1 MRCRGK
7 NCRSLTHGEAVMVNQ
22 LFSFAIDLS
31 SVKIHEHK
39 YAIFQSPNFVMTP
52 NGEIYFPSGIFAP
65 DFASAGVDK
74 IQTFM
79 HEMVHVWQHQ
89 MGMWVKTR
97 GVFSWYVNYK
107 YELQNGKLLS
117 DYGMEKQAGI
127 ISDYYL
133 LITYGLS
140 IWKKKTYEKNGPNPI
155 NFHPYKS
162 EFDYWMSAYQNNLQ
176 LFLKNPRDK
185 KALFR

>member
-52 NGEIYFPSGIFAP
+52 NGEIYFPTAPLNP
-65 DFASAGVDK
+65 DFAIAPVED
-74 IQTFM
+74 IRVFM

-97 GVFSWYVNYK
+97 GLFSWYVNYK

-117 DYGMEKQAGI
+117 NYGMEQQAGI

-140 IWKKKTYEKNGPNPI
+140 VWKKKAYEKNKSNPI
-155 NFHPYKS
+155 NLPPYKS
-162 EFDYWMSAYQNNLQ
+162 EFDYCMSAYQNNLQ

-185 KALFR
+185 KVLFR

>member
-1 MRCRGK
+1 
-7 NCRSLTHGEAVMVNQ
+7 
-22 LFSFAIDLS
+22 
-31 SVKIHEHK
+31 
-39 YAIFQSPNFVMTP
+39 
-52 NGEIYFPSGIFAP
+52 
-65 DFASAGVDK
+65 
-74 IQTFM
+74 M

-97 GVFSWYVNYK
+97 GLFSWYVNYK

-117 DYGMEKQAGI
+117 DYGMEQQAGI

-140 IWKKKTYEKNGPNPI
+140 VWKLNSYEKNKSNPI
-155 NFHPYKS
+155 NLPPYKS

>member
-52 NGEIYFPSGIFAP
+52 NGEIYFPTAPLNP
-65 DFASAGVDK
+65 DFAIAPVED
-74 IQTFM
+74 IRVFM

-97 GVFSWYVNYK
+97 GLFSWYVNYK

-133 LITYGLS
+133 LVTYGFS
-140 IWKKKTYEKNGPNPI
+140 IWKEYSYEKNKLNPI
-155 NFHPYKS
+155 NLPPYKS
-162 EFDYWMSAYQNNLQ
+162 EFDYWMRAYQNNLQ

>member
-52 NGEIYFPSGIFAP
+52 NGEIYFPTAPLNP
-65 DFASAGVDK
+65 DFAIAPVED
-74 IQTFM
+74 IRVFM

-97 GVFSWYVNYK
+97 GLFSWYVNYK

-117 DYGMEKQAGI
+117 NYGMEQQAGI

-140 IWKKKTYEKNGPNPI
+140 VWKKKAYEKNKSNPI
-155 NFHPYKS
+155 NLPPYKS

>member
-1 MRCRGK
+1 M
-7 NCRSLTHGEAVMVNQ
+7 
-22 LFSFAIDLS
+22 
-31 SVKIHEHK
+31 
-39 YAIFQSPNFVMTP
+39 
-52 NGEIYFPSGIFAP
+52 
-65 DFASAGVDK
+65 
-74 IQTFM
+74 
-79 HEMVHVWQHQ
+79 
-89 MGMWVKTR
+89 
-97 GVFSWYVNYK
+97 NYK

-140 IWKKKTYEKNGPNPI
+140 IWKKKAYEKNILNPI
-155 NFHPYKS
+155 NFHPDKS

>member
-7 NCRSLTHGEAVMVNQ
+7 KCRSLTHGEAVMVNQ

-52 NGEIYFPSGIFAP
+52 NGEIYFPTAPLNP
-65 DFASAGVDK
+65 DFAIAPVED
-74 IQTFM
+74 IRVFM

-97 GVFSWYVNYK
+97 GLFSWYVNYK

-117 DYGMEKQAGI
+117 NYGMEQQAGI

-140 IWKKKTYEKNGPNPI
+140 VWKKKAYEKI
-155 NFHPYKS
+155 NQILLIYLLIKV
-162 EFDYWMSAYQNNLQ
+162 NLTIG
-176 LFLKNPRDK
+176 
-185 KALFR
+185 

>member
-52 NGEIYFPSGIFAP
+52 NGEIYFPTAPLNP
-65 DFASAGVDK
+65 DFAIAPVED
-74 IQTFM
+74 IRVFM

-97 GVFSWYVNYK
+97 GLFSWYVNYK

-117 DYGMEKQAGI
+117 NYGMEQQAGI

-140 IWKKKTYEKNGPNPI
+140 VWKKKAYEKNKSNPI
-155 NFHPYKS
+155 NLPPYKS

-185 KALFR
+185 KVLFR